1 MLLKYLN
8 KFWRPLGFSE
18 GNRVTTFAI
27 TGRKLYVFI
36 VTLLT
41 QNNAKLLQWLKSGY
55 KRTINWNKYQS
66 KLTTEN
72 QNEYLNYLINP
83 SFLGVNR
90 LFFICMS

>member
-8 KFWRPLGFSE
+8 KFWRPLGVSE
-18 GNRVTTFAI
+18 GNRATTFAI
-27 TGRKLYVFI
+27 TGRKLYVS
-36 VTLLT
+36 VVNLLT
-41 QNNAKLLQWLKSGY
+41 QNNAKLLQWLKSGF

-66 KLTTEN
+66 KVTAEN
-72 QNEYLNYLINP
+72 QNEYLDYLINP